1 MVSSDTRHTI
11 WVERYRPKTVSE
23 CILPEALRNEALGFV
38 KQGHFP
44 NMLFT
49 GTAGIGKTTLAK
61 AMCNEIGADLLI
73 INASSENGIDTIRTK
88 IAQFASTVSFSDS
101 KKVTLLDEADYLT
114 AQAQAALRNFIE
126 EFAGN
131 HSMILTCNFKN
142 KIIEPLHSRS
152 AVFDFKIPTSER
164 AELMAAFFKR
174 TTEILSNEGVE
185 FDKKVVA
192 EVVKKHFPD
201 FRRCLNELQ
210 RYSAAGKIDSGI
222 LLNFST
228 EAFSSLMKS
237 LKDKKYGEVR
247 KWVAQNSDMDTSM
260 LFRSFYDLATEKMMP
275 KSLPSL
281 VLILAD
287 YQYKAAFVADQEIN
301 TMAAL
306 TEVMLN
312 QGIEWK

>member
-1 MVSSDTRHTI
+1 MVTRDPKHTI
-11 WVERYRPKTVSE
+11 WVEAYRPKTVDE
-23 CILPEALRNEALGFV
+23 CILPKSLKSEAKGFV
-38 KQGHFP
+38 QKGHFP

-49 GTAGIGKTTLAK
+49 GTAGIGKTTLAR
-61 AMCNEIGADLLI
+61 AMCNEIGADLMV

-88 IAQFASTVSFSDS
+88 IMQFASTVSFSDS

-152 AVFDFKIPTSER
+152 AVFEFKIPSDEKSD
-164 AELMAAFFKR
+164 LMTQFFR
-174 TTEILSNEGVE
+174 RCSEILTKEGVE

-210 RYSAAGKIDSGI
+210 RYSASGKIDSGI
-222 LLNFST
+222 LLDFST
-228 EAFSSLMKS
+228 EALSSLVKS
-237 LKDKKYGEVR
+237 IKDKKYNDVR
-247 KWVAQNSDMDTSM
+247 KWVAQNSDIDTTI
-260 LFRSFYDLATEKMMP
+260 LFRSFYDFSTEKMMP
-275 KSLPSL
+275 KSIPHL
-281 VLILAD
+281 VLLLAD
-287 YQYKAAFVADQEIN
+287 YQYKSAFVADQEIN
-301 TMAAL
+301 TMAFL

-312 QGIEWK
+312 QSIEWR